1 MTMSRAIVQEASPTT
16 HRARIMS
23 VYSLGMMGGMPIG
36 SIVLGWSVE
45 EFGARDAVLIP
56 VFGMA
61 ATLVYLV
68 IATDLWKLTR
78 TLLIDLVVVDK
89 NEQKA

>member
-1 MTMSRAIVQEASPTT
+1 MTMSRAIVQEASPTS

-36 SIVLGWSVE
+36 SIVLGWSVDV
-45 EFGARDAVLIP
+45 FGAREAVLIP

-68 IATDLWKLTR
+68 VATDMWKLTR
-78 TLLIDLVVVDK
+78 TSLNNLVAVRNDEL
-89 NEQKA
+89 NG